1 MSKNPFETVNTP
13 THSSSWSSQNV
24 STPRAKVAGVG
35 RAGFIRDPSGLL
47 MSIIRTLAASEDDHQ
62 RELEKERLE
71 EAFTEND
78 EKLDVLVSE
87 NYEELAVTIKQF
99 GKIGDRISQSRQ
111 RIRKVKESLQQCK
124 SLLYCRQDEMRKL
137 WVEGVEH
144 KKVLFLLDQIERV
157 KEAPQKIDF
166 YLSKKHYLHATE
178 LLIQTLSALEKE
190 LVPVEALNDVRN
202 ELISKKLTIHDTFI
216 SELHR
221 QIYVNSVNAGMDTK
235 PDKQVAKMNAAKLE
249 RRNSGDEDRRI
260 GKFDS
265 KILELEA
272 EDLNPDDDPLNLMTV
287 LVESLSRLHRI
298 PDMIEATKVK
308 MDRHI
313 NMIVTHATVEV
324 TDLAFDDEN
333 KDVDNPKRLLQ
344 LLNSL
349 FEKFYCIVAAHKHV
363 LRDLKTAITAS
374 ELDTQLYDMEEIWAK
389 IQSVLQNLLN
399 DYLDADNA
407 AVTSQLSGL
416 SFTESVSLS
425 SHFMKKRAP
434 RPRVAKL
441 FRFDASSHAI
451 SMNTYLREQRAQK
464 RTHSVEG
471 VTSPLMDHALSTQKV
486 CKANP
491 RNITLI
497 FGPLKKFIG
506 KIEDE
511 QDYPDGKMCALHE
524 YITDYVQDIF
534 IRQIQYELKKDFDSA
549 MKVTDPLKVLAD
561 LATQQSLGNFK
572 SLLHSAVVADKCLWD
587 LYDLTCSLD
596 SYHDHFLTMACSLMQ
611 EYKEMSIQS
620 YRGVTQPE
628 SEDQQI
634 VSASWVRQ
642 SEVTEVLTA
651 MDNWKAVYSGR
662 STQQQLKPAQ
672 IKAVDVNFI
681 KEAQFLMDRMEGHAL
696 AKNSL
701 IEDTTD
707 LKAIAS
713 LHESLEWMTG
723 RLGTFVTS
731 IQKYAPPDTL
741 SMLKKLAQNYKNM
754 SEICLLCLH
763 IEMRLHCFYHL
774 VPMFLN
780 NSYDIRGLD
789 SMEHD
794 FQITKLKKDISSAEE
809 NLNVSLNEKK
819 YRYVFEGLG
828 HQMAAILMWG
838 AKHIKRISPSGVKK
852 MCRNVFAL
860 QQLLTNLTMS
870 REPHLDMARQFYEMM
885 YLMPDDLQAQ
895 VVEQGVRYSEEDY
908 VEALNLLH
916 RSKPGSGNENAQ
928 HARVQRLKGI
938 VQEQTFK
945 MEHAEQQNQDD
956 I

>member
-1 MSKNPFETVNTP
+1 
-13 THSSSWSSQNV
+13 
-24 STPRAKVAGVG
+24 
-35 RAGFIRDPSGLL
+35 SGLL

-71 EAFTEND
+71 EAFSEND
-78 EKLDVLVSE
+78 EKLDVLVSD

-99 GKIGDRISQSRQ
+99 GKIGDRISESRQ
-111 RIRKVKESLQQCK
+111 RIKKVKENMQQCK

-157 KEAPQKIDF
+157 KAAPQKIEA
-166 YLSKKHYLHATE
+166 YLAKKHYLHATE
-178 LLIQTLSALEKE
+178 LLIQTLSALEGE

-202 ELISKKLTIHDTFI
+202 ELISKKLTMHDIFI

-221 QIYVNSVNAGMDTK
+221 QIYVNSVATLLGNKEVKKATK
-235 PDKQVAKMNAAKLE
+235 VKSNLTLE
-249 RRNSGDEDRRI
+249 QRNVGEDYGKI
-260 GKFDS
+260 GRFDQRVLD
-265 KILELEA
+265 LEHD
-272 EDLNPDDDPLNLMTV
+272 DLNPDDDPLNLMTV
-287 LVESLSRLHRI
+287 LVESLSRSNRI

-324 TDLAFDDEN
+324 TDLAFDDGN
-333 KDVDNPKRLLQ
+333 KNVDNPKRLLQ
-344 LLNSL
+344 LLNTL
-349 FEKFYCIVAAHKHV
+349 FKKFHCIANAHKHV
-363 LRDLKTAITAS
+363 LKDLKRVITDS
-374 ELDTQLYDMEEIWAK
+374 NLDIQLYDMEEIWAK
-389 IQSVLQNLLN
+389 IQSVLQILLN

-407 AVTSQLSGL
+407 AVTSQLSALGF
-416 SFTESVSLS
+416 SE
-425 SHFMKKRAP
+425 
-434 RPRVAKL
+434 
-441 FRFDASSHAI
+441 
-451 SMNTYLREQRAQK
+451 AQK

-471 VTSPLMDHALSTQKV
+471 VTSTLMDHALSTQKV

-491 RNITLI
+491 RNITLV

-506 KIEDE
+506 EIEME
-511 QDYPDGKMCALHE
+511 QNYAEGKRCALHE

-561 LATQQSLGNFK
+561 ANTQKNLGDVR
-572 SLLHSAVVADKCLWD
+572 SLLHSACLWF

-628 SEDQQI
+628 SEDQRI
-634 VSASWVRQ
+634 ISASWVRE
-642 SEVTEVLTA
+642 SEVTDMLTN
-651 MDNWKAVYSGR
+651 MDNWKAVYNGR
-662 STQQQLKPAQ
+662 PQPLKPAQ
-672 IKAVDVNFI
+672 IKSIDQNFI
-681 KEAQFLMDRMEGHAL
+681 REAQFFMGRMESETL

-701 IEDTTD
+701 IDDTTD

-723 RLGTFVTS
+723 RLQTFVTS
-731 IQKYAPPDTL
+731 IAGYAPADTL
-741 SMLKKLAQNYKNM
+741 SMLKRLAQDYQKM
-754 SEICLLCLH
+754 SEICLVCLH
-763 IEMRLHCFYHL
+763 IELRLRCFYHL
-774 VPMFLN
+774 GPMFLN

-794 FQITKLKKDISSAEE
+794 FQITKLKIDISSAEE
-809 NLNVSLNEKK
+809 NLNGSLKDEKYK
-819 YRYVFEGLG
+819 YVFQGLG
-828 HQMAAILMWG
+828 HQMAAILMGG

-928 HARVQRLKGI
+928 LARVQRLREI
-938 VQEQTFK
+938 VREQT
-945 MEHAEQQNQDD
+945 
-956 I
+956 

>member
-1 MSKNPFETVNTP
+1 
-13 THSSSWSSQNV
+13 
-24 STPRAKVAGVG
+24 
-35 RAGFIRDPSGLL
+35 SGLL

-157 KEAPQKIDF
+157 KEAPQKIEF

-202 ELISKKLTIHDTFI
+202 ELISKKLAIHDTFI

-221 QIYVNSVNAGMDTK
+221 QIYVNSVNAGMATK
-235 PDKQVAKMNAAKLE
+235 PDKQVAKIRNAAKLE
-249 RRNSGDEDRRI
+249 RRNSGEEDGRI
-260 GKFDS
+260 
-265 KILELEA
+265 
-272 EDLNPDDDPLNLMTV
+272 DDDPLNLMTV

-349 FEKFYCIVAAHKHV
+349 FKKFYCIVAAHKHV
-363 LRDLKTAITAS
+363 LKDLKTAITTS
-374 ELDTQLYDMEEIWAK
+374 DLDTQLYDMEEIWAK

-416 SFTESVSLS
+416 SFTES
-425 SHFMKKRAP
+425 
-434 RPRVAKL
+434 
-441 FRFDASSHAI
+441 AI

-471 VTSPLMDHALSTQKV
+471 KV

-681 KEAQFLMDRMEGHAL
+681 KEAQFLMDRMEGYAL

-741 SMLKKLAQNYKNM
+741 SMLKKLAQDYKNM

-809 NLNVSLNEKK
+809 NLSVSLNEKK

-938 VQEQTFK
+938 VQEQT
-945 MEHAEQQNQDD
+945 
-956 I
+956 